1 MSFGF
6 NHGDTDWVACL
17 QVLAL
22 SMAELPIYPDTIMDT
37 VEASL
42 SAENGGVCLSSA
54 EMLERQ
60 HVDKIT
66 TRARARVAELQG

>member
-1 MSFGF
+1 M
-6 NHGDTDWVACL
+6 VLL

-37 VEASL
+37 VDASL
-42 SAENGGVCLSSA
+42 SADNGVSLSSA

-60 HVDKIT
+60 HVIT
-66 TRARARVAELQG
+66 ITSRARTRVAELLG